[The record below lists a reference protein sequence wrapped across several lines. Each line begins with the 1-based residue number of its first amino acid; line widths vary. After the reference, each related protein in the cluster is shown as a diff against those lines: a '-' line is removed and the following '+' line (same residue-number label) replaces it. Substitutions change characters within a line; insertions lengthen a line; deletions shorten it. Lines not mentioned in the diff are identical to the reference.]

1 MAAAEAFRVPGQ
13 AQKFSLAR
21 ESFRKKREFCG
32 KRGAAYPLPLYGAKA
47 EPQQKQSRAKAEP
60 NKGGAAAQEEGEEQ
74 RTKERNRREML
85 WNRQY
90 ITVEAVKAGQATL
103 RCKSKTR
110 VILIPAGL
118 RKILLK
124 CIRQSGRQSGAVFV
138 TKSGQGVSAQPAPSV
153 RTHILQRRKG
163 HREAGGYAGAQ
174 QYQHHPY
181 LHGRKQS
188 PPQGGTEKD
197 GELSLC
203 DIRVIMSLYAAPYKK
218 RRARP
223 PARPPTRRRENSR

>member
-1 MAAAEAFRVPGQ
+1 
-13 AQKFSLAR
+13 
-21 ESFRKKREFCG
+21 
-32 KRGAAYPLPLYGAKA
+32 
-47 EPQQKQSRAKAEP
+47 
-60 NKGGAAAQEEGEEQ
+60 
-74 RTKERNRREML
+74 ML

-124 CIRQSGRQSGAVFV
+124 YIRQSGRQSGAVFV

-153 RTHILQRRKG
+153 RPHILQRRKG

-188 PPQGGTEKD
+188 PPQGGTGKD

-203 DIRVIMSLYAAPYKK
+203 DIRVIMPLYAAPYKK

-223 PARPPTRRRENSR
+223 PARPPTRKFSLNQKKQGCDFRSNPLLFVLQEKTGAL